1 MYFSLVPCEFKSFK
15 KNGAIMYKRIIKY
28 YINPLKNN
36 NDNKVWFY
44 IWYLYLINLLI
55 YITLHFLLLIYAFS
69 LKRTYLHSNILFE
82 AKNKIHLQ
90 FFYSPLSRVASST
103 CCLVAWISNSDA
115 EQLRLPVA
123 GEPAHND

>member
-1 MYFSLVPCEFKSFK
+1 M
-15 KNGAIMYKRIIKY
+15 I
-28 YINPLKNN
+28 
-36 NDNKVWFY
+36 
-44 IWYLYLINLLI
+44 LYLISISYQSSNL
-55 YITLHFLLLIYAFS
+55 YHITFLLLIYAFS